1 MAQIKLKGSPI
12 NTIGNLPELNEE
24 APDFTL
30 TKSDLS
36 ETNLSNYKG
45 KKIILNLFPSIDTGI
60 CALSVRKFNE
70 EASLLSNTVILCI
83 SADLPFAHSR
93 FCGAEGIENVI
104 TLSVFRNQDFAIN
117 YGVLITDGPL
127 KGLLSRAVVVIN
139 EKGKIIYTEQ
149 VPEIGQEPDYE
160 SAIKA
165 LGL

>member
-12 NTIGNLPELNEE
+12 NTIGNLPKLNEE

-45 KKIILNLFPSIDTGI
+45 KKIILNIFPSIDTGI

-127 KGLLSRAVVVIN
+127 KGLLSRAVAVIN